1 MSTREPWSTAPE
13 PPEMTCDLCG
23 NQVSLVD
30 SEPAPVERLTIFR
43 RLPDLSGRT
52 GRTGILLTC
61 RHCGAYGHGTLEK
74 PDWVW
79 RIEWQP
85 GPS

>member
-1 MSTREPWSTAPE
+1 MNNRRPWSTAPE

-23 NQVSLVD
+23 NSVTLAD

-43 RLPDLSGRT
+43 SQSDLNART
-52 GRTGILLTC
+52 GRTEILLTC
-61 RHCGAYGHGTLEK
+61 RYCGAAGHGRLEM
-74 PDWVW
+74 PDWMW

-85 GPS
+85 GRS